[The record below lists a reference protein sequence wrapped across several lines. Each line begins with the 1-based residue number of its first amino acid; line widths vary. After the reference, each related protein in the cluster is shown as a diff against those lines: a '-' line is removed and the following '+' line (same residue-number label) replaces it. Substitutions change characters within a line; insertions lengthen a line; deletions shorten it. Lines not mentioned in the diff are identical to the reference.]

1 MHRTSLPAPL
11 AATGPAP
18 ALALSVS
25 VHVVALALLALF
37 FGTLSPA
44 ALGAQETD
52 DPDRWGAE
60 VGFSLNSSGGNEQLT
75 VLLTQ
80 IGITHLETESYEANV
95 GGRFR
100 YGRSEGVEV
109 AQNLRGNLSVDLW
122 PKAGWSPFVFATA
135 ENDPFRRLDVRLNS
149 GGGVKRTFWQAG
161 WSEVSLSG
169 AVLYSYEQLELDES
183 QIAADPLADGISQ
196 TALWSWRGRA
206 RKEFGEG
213 RRFEQVMFYQ
223 PEWDDAGD
231 YMLESQTSGRWSLTR
246 SLAFTTTFL
255 YERDS
260 TPAQGVAADDW
271 SLAVGLTA
279 ATRW

>member
-1 MHRTSLPAPL
+1 MPHISIPAPL
-11 AATGPAP
+11 A
-18 ALALSVS
+18 LALVL
-25 VHVVALALLALF
+25 ACAFLALETAGLA
-37 FGTLSPA
+37 
-44 ALGAQETD
+44 AQDPE

-60 VGFSLNSSGGNEQLT
+60 VGFSLNTAGGNEELT
-75 VLLTQ
+75 VLLAQ
-80 IGITHLETESYEANV
+80 FGLTHLETDSYEANV

-100 YGRSEGVEV
+100 YGRSEGVDV
-109 AQNLRGNLSVDLW
+109 AQNLRGNVSVDLW
-122 PKAGWSPFVFATA
+122 PKAGWSPFLFATA

-169 AVLYSYEQLELDES
+169 AVLYSYEKLELNEA
-183 QIAADPLADGISQ
+183 QLAADPLEDGITQ

-206 RKEFGEG
+206 RRELSEG

-231 YMLESQTSGRWSLTR
+231 YMLESQTTGRWSLTR

-260 TPAQGVAADDW
+260 TPAPGVAADDW
-271 SLAVGLTA
+271 ALAVGLTA